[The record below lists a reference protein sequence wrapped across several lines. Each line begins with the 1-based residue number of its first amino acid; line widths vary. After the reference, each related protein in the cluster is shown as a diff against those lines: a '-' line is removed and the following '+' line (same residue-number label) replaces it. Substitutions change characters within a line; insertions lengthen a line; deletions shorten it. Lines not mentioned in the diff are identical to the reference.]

1 MGLRFCGLIF
11 NSVGWLLV
19 VCVALV
25 VITGVAFCGLLGFD
39 YAYGLGLCAIVVC
52 FGRRCCCVV

>member
-1 MGLRFCGLIF
+1 MLLWVVLRFCGLIF

-19 VCVALV
+19 VCFALV

-39 YAYGLGLCAIVVC
+39 YA
-52 FGRRCCCVV
+52 